1 MHTAKGVKTVVTVTV
16 ATGKFEA
23 MTQTVPML
31 GGGSLLHRLVRDMT
45 TVLDRRFAA
54 FGLTTQQAALLLAA
68 GSGTSTP
75 RQLMDVI
82 GTDTAGMTK
91 LLDRLQAK
99 GLAERHANPAD
110 RRSVLIV
117 ATEGGLALVPKL
129 APVFGDVVKDLFD
142 GFSDAEIAQF
152 TSALQRMKDNLQS

>member
-1 MHTAKGVKTVVTVTV
+1 
-16 ATGKFEA
+16 

-75 RQLMDVI
+75 RQLMAVI

-91 LLDRLQAK
+91 LLDRLQGK
-99 GLAERHANPAD
+99 GLAERHPNPGD
-110 RRSVLIV
+110 RRSVLV
-117 ATEGGLALVPKL
+117 VPTDSGLALVPEL
-129 APVFGDVVKDLFD
+129 APVFGDVVKQLFD
-142 GFSDAEIAQF
+142 GFSDAEIARF
-152 TSALQRMKDNLQS
+152 TAALQRMSQNLNLLSGVGAGEA

>member
-1 MHTAKGVKTVVTVTV
+1 
-16 ATGKFEA
+16 
-23 MTQTVPML
+23 MTQTVAML
-31 GGGSLLHRLVRDMT
+31 GGGSLLHRLVREMT

-117 ATEGGLALVPKL
+117 PTAGGLALVPKL

-152 TSALQRMKDNLQS
+152 TSALQRMRDNLQS

>member
-1 MHTAKGVKTVVTVTV
+1 
-16 ATGKFEA
+16 
-23 MTQTVPML
+23 MTQTVAML

-117 ATEGGLALVPKL
+117 PTEGGLALVPKL

-152 TSALQRMKDNLQS
+152 TSALKRMKDNLQS

>member
-1 MHTAKGVKTVVTVTV
+1 
-16 ATGKFEA
+16 
-23 MTQTVPML
+23 MTHSVQIL
-31 GGGSLLHRLVRDMT
+31 AGGSLLHRLVRDIT

-75 RQLMDVI
+75 RQLMNAI

-91 LLDRLQAK
+91 LLDRLEGKA
-99 GLAERHANPAD
+99 LAERHPNPGD
-110 RRSVLIV
+110 RRSVLV
-117 ATEGGLALVPKL
+117 VPTDSGLALVPEL
-129 APVFGDVVKDLFD
+129 APVFGDVVKHLFD

-152 TSALQRMKDNLQS
+152 TAALQRMTQNLELSSGVGAGKA